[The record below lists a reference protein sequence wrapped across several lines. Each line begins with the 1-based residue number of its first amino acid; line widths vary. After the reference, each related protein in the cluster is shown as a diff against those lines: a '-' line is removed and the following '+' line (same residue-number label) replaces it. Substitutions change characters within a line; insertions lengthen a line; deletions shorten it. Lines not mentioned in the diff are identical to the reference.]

1 MSKKDKIKIELYYR
15 MPVYFKGEETE
26 YSIDTDLNVYNKKGK
41 KWQNS
46 TITRFNDYRKHIYSR
61 NTVDGS
67 EQSTAKW

>member
-41 KWQNS
+41 KW
-46 TITRFNDYRKHIYSR
+46 
-61 NTVDGS
+61 
-67 EQSTAKW
+67 